1 MLNHFTFNMIH
12 VHENEWAGVCVWSLQ
27 FILFNH
33 PSVSLM
39 VEECAGFVWPQDEE
53 DPTMTLHL
61 PMVYQY
67 AIKDSVCVYVSVCTT
82 ASHVTV

>member
-1 MLNHFTFNMIH
+1 
-12 VHENEWAGVCVWSLQ
+12 
-27 FILFNH
+27 
-33 PSVSLM
+33 M

-67 AIKDSVCVYVSVCTT
+67 PIKDSVCVYVSVCTT